1 MKWRKIWKSD
11 SVTFKL
17 DQFLYLTS
25 WKLWSKKSKRFSFLS
40 SNIRVCYRKIAT
52 IYTYLAK
59 VALLSLISGKIHEMS
74 HYHYVTLLKRYSQIF
89 LRWKVLSVKIVQ
101 FLWGQNHIIL
111 LKKSLNS
118 FSESNFAQDSFQMS
132 NVTLSHQPIWQT
144 VQIHVLGHNF
154 FIWGRAWTYDIST
167 CSVWHLWEFQ
177 CIFGVELAE

>member
-1 MKWRKIWKSD
+1 MKVTIKKIKEVS
-11 SVTFKL
+11 
-17 DQFLYLTS
+17 
-25 WKLWSKKSKRFSFLS
+25 FSS
-40 SNIRVCYRKIAT
+40 SNIRVCYRKIVT
-52 IYTYLAK
+52 MGTLLAY
-59 VALLSLISGKIHEMS
+59 VALESLIFGKIHWMS

-144 VQIHVLGHNF
+144 VQIHVLGPNF
-154 FIWGRAWTYDIST
+154 FIWGPAWTYDIST

-177 CIFGVELAE
+177 CIYGVWIGRIRL

>member
-1 MKWRKIWKSD
+1 
-11 SVTFKL
+11 
-17 DQFLYLTS
+17 
-25 WKLWSKKSKRFSFLS
+25 
-40 SNIRVCYRKIAT
+40 
-52 IYTYLAK
+52 
-59 VALLSLISGKIHEMS
+59 MS

-144 VQIHVLGHNF
+144 GMDLWYINLFSMAFVRVSMHFWGLNWQNKIVKPKKLKVIVWQQKFESHITF
-154 FIWGRAWTYDIST
+154 FKKPNKTYHYQSIIGDIFSWYYMI
-167 CSVWHLWEFQ
+167 CL
-177 CIFGVELAE
+177 L

>member
-1 MKWRKIWKSD
+1 
-11 SVTFKL
+11 
-17 DQFLYLTS
+17 
-25 WKLWSKKSKRFSFLS
+25 
-40 SNIRVCYRKIAT
+40 
-52 IYTYLAK
+52 
-59 VALLSLISGKIHEMS
+59 MS

-154 FIWGRAWTYDIST
+154 FIWGPAWTYDIST
-167 CSVWHLWEFQ
+167 CSVWRLWEFQ
-177 CIFGVELAE
+177 CIFLGLNWQNKIVKPKKLKVIVWQQKFESHITFFKKPNKTYYYQYCK